1 MLFACLKLICHI
13 LAYAL
18 EHVPQRSFFLRGK
31 AAKHDAIDAT
41 ALIFPSGKG
50 MPALLGDIEGTR
62 AAVTARNA
70 RQEALA
76 LQRIE
81 QARHSR
87 GIDGVEA
94 GDFALCAHAMHRDIR
109 KDARLALPQP
119 QASGAR
125 TRRVV
130 HGMECTTDAHMNIV
144 ERHAQTHVF
153 THVFVGGRLLHRR
166 VC

>member
-1 MLFACLKLICHI
+1 MLFACLKLISHI

-50 MPALLGDIEGTR
+50 APALLGDIEGAR
-62 AAVTARNA
+62 ATVATRNA

-94 GDFALCAHAMHRDIR
+94 GDLALCAHAMHRDIR

-119 QASGAR
+119 QASRTG

-130 HGMECTTDAHMNIV
+130 HGMKRAADTHMDIV
-144 ERHAQTHVF
+144 ERHAQAHI
-153 THVFVGGRLLHRR
+153 FVGGRLLHRR